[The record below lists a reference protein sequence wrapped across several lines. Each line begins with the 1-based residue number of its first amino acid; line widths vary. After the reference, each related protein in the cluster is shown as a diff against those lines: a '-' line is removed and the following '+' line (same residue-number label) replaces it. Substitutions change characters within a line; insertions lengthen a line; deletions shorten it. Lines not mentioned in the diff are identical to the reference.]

1 MRGDPAARA
10 PRAYSDPADP
20 IHIQETMAAAA
31 TCVSSAAGLLAML
44 DDDSDELKRFAL
56 AKLNPLVPS
65 YWYQISG
72 SIASVEALSEDEDFQ
87 ARELAALIASKVR
100 DKDEKETV

>member
-1 MRGDPAARA
+1 
-10 PRAYSDPADP
+10 
-20 IHIQETMAAAA
+20 MAAAA

-44 DDDSDELKRFAL
+44 DDESDELKRFAL

-72 SIASVEALSEDEDFQ
+72 SIASVEALSEDEGFQ

-100 DKDEKETV
+100 RGESGRGETV